1 MATTKD
7 KLKRRAVQFVLDGA
21 RVATFCMVV
30 GVLFYYGAI
39 RNKKGDAPRT
49 YLD

>member
-1 MATTKD
+1 MATTID
-7 KLKRRAVQFVLDGA
+7 NLRHRAAQFVLDGV
-21 RVATFCMVV
+21 RVTTFCVVV

-39 RNKKGDAPRT
+39 RNKKGGTPRT